1 MTTFQVPLRTV
12 GVGGL
17 TGNSQTDTSGYV
29 HASKV
34 VSIGATGTLGTRA
47 IVTLPSFSTL
57 TGLRAIPTS
66 AFAADVSAVTVNWG
80 NSADATHYGAIA
92 VSALGALRS
101 AAVSAGTEFDN
112 AGASPFNTIVI
123 TVSAVSTTTFTAGGV
138 RAFVEYITV
147 AQ

>member
-1 MTTFQVPLRTV
+1 MTTFQVPLKTV
-12 GVGGL
+12 GKDGI
-17 TGNSQTDTSGYV
+17 TGNNQTETSGFV

-34 VSIGATGTLGTRA
+34 VSIGATGTNGTRA

-66 AFAADVSAVTVNWG
+66 AFAADVSAVTVSFG
-80 NSADATHYGAIA
+80 NSADATRYGAVA

-101 AAVSAGTEFDN
+101 AAVSGGTDFDN
-112 AGASPFNTIVI
+112 AQTSPFNTIVI